1 MSQQLNL
8 RQLRYFVAVAEE
20 LNFRRAAERL
30 FITQPPLS
38 RQIQMLEE
46 TVGAR
51 LLDRDRG
58 GVRLT
63 EAGERFLA
71 DARAL
76 LRESDQVM
84 TRVRPEGAANDRPLL
99 RLGITTVVDV
109 GLFAG
114 IEPAFEKRFPG
125 ERVSIK
131 RQISAHSVRDLN
143 QGRID
148 VAVIGLPS
156 RADGLTVEPL
166 FDDPMVACIASSHRL
181 ARRKRV
187 SIVDLGDDRLFWFER
202 KLNPAYYD
210 YCERVFERVGFSP
223 QRMPEPADHHVLL
236 GLIAEG
242 QGFALVPESLH
253 TVTRK
258 GVTFKRLVEG
268 EQLCIRVGVAYQPTR
283 EGGQVQALVAMLREL
298 IAARAA
304 GRAKLTAV

>member
-1 MSQQLNL
+1 MTQQLNL
-8 RQLRYFVAVAEE
+8 RQLKYFIAVAAE

-46 TVGAR
+46 AIGAR
-51 LLDRDRG
+51 LLDRDRS

-76 LRESDQVM
+76 LRESEQVVR
-84 TRVRPEGAANDRPLL
+84 RVRPSGVAAERPLL
-99 RLGITTVVDV
+99 RVGITTVVDV
-109 GLFAG
+109 GLFTG
-114 IEPAFEKRFPG
+114 IEPTFEQRFPG
-125 ERVSIK
+125 VRVSIK
-131 RQISAHSVRDLN
+131 RQISAHSIRDLN

-166 FDDPMVACIASSHRL
+166 FDDPMVACISSSHRL
-181 ARRKRV
+181 AKRQRV
-187 SIVDLGDDRLFWFER
+187 SILDLGDDKLFWFER

-223 QRMPEPADHHVLL
+223 RRIPEPADHHVLL

-242 QGFALVPESLH
+242 QGIALVPTSLH

-268 EQLCIRVGVAYQPTR
+268 EQLCIRVGVAYQAANAD
-283 EGGQVQALVAMLREL
+283 EQVQALVSLLKEL
-298 IAARAA
+298 FAARDA
-304 GRAKLTAV
+304 GHEA

>member
-1 MSQQLNL
+1 MTQQLNL
-8 RQLRYFVAVAEE
+8 RQLKYFIAVAEE

-30 FITQPPLS
+30 FITQPPMS

-46 TVGAR
+46 VIGAR

-76 LRESDQVM
+76 LRESERVV
-84 TRVRPEGAANDRPLL
+84 TRVRPSGVGDERPLL
-99 RLGITTVVDV
+99 RVGITTVVDV

-114 IEPAFEKRFPG
+114 IEPTLEQRIPG
-125 ERVSIK
+125 VRVSIK
-131 RQISAHSVRDLN
+131 RQISAHSIRDLN
-143 QGRID
+143 QARID
-148 VAVIGLPS
+148 VALIGLPS

-166 FDDPMVACIASSHRL
+166 FDDPLVACISASHWL
-181 ARRKRV
+181 AKRPRV
-187 SIVDLGDDRLFWFER
+187 SILDLGDDKLFWFDR

-223 QRMPEPADHHVLL
+223 RRIPEPADHHVLL

-242 QGFALVPESLH
+242 QGFALVPNSMH
-253 TVTRK
+253 NVTRK
-258 GVTFKRLVEG
+258 GVKFKKIVEG
-268 EQLCIRVGVAYQPTR
+268 DQLCIRVGVAYQATNAD
-283 EGGQVQALVAMLREL
+283 EKVQALVSMLKEL
-298 IAARAA
+298 FAVHN
-304 GRAKLTAV
+304 GRHEP

>member
-1 MSQQLNL
+1 MTQQLNL
-8 RQLRYFVAVAEE
+8 RQLKYFIAVAEE

-46 TVGAR
+46 TLGAR

-76 LRESDQVM
+76 LRESEQAVM
-84 TRVRPEGAANDRPLL
+84 RVRPQGVADERPLL
-99 RLGITTVVDV
+99 RVGITTVVDV

-114 IEPAFEKRFPG
+114 IEPTFEQRFPG
-125 ERVSIK
+125 VRVSIK
-131 RQISAHSVRDLN
+131 RQISAHSIRDLN

-156 RADGLTVEPL
+156 RADGLTVESL
-166 FDDPMVACIASSHRL
+166 FDDPLVACISASHQL
-181 ARRKRV
+181 ARRQRI
-187 SIVDLGDDRLFWFER
+187 SIRDLGGDRLFWFER

-223 QRMPEPADHHVLL
+223 QRIPEPADYHVLL

-242 QGFALVPESLH
+242 QGIALVPNSLN

-258 GVTFKRLVEG
+258 GVMFKRILEG
-268 EQLCIRVGVAYQPTR
+268 EQLCVRIGVAFQAANASNH
-283 EGGQVQALVAMLREL
+283 VQALVAMLKEL
-298 IAARAA
+298 FATRDA
-304 GRAKLTAV
+304 GHET

>member
-1 MSQQLNL
+1 MNQQLNL
-8 RQLRYFVAVAEE
+8 RQLKYFIAVAEE

-46 TVGAR
+46 AIGTR
-51 LLDRDRG
+51 LLNRDRG

-63 EAGERFLA
+63 EVGERFLA

-76 LRESDQVM
+76 LRESEQVVM
-84 TRVRPEGAANDRPLL
+84 RARPQGVDERPLL
-99 RLGITTVVDV
+99 RVGITTVVDV
-109 GLFAG
+109 GLFAV
-114 IEPAFEKRFPG
+114 IEPALRQRFPG
-125 ERVSIK
+125 VRVSIK
-131 RQISAHSVRDLN
+131 RQISAHSIRDLN

-166 FDDPMVACIASSHRL
+166 FDDPLVACISTSHRL
-181 ARRKRV
+181 ARRQRV
-187 SIVDLGDDRLFWFER
+187 SILDLGGDKLFWFER

-223 QRMPEPADHHVLL
+223 RRIPEPADHHVLL

-242 QGFALVPESLH
+242 QGIALVPHSLN

-258 GVTFKRLVEG
+258 GVMFKRIVEG
-268 EQLCIRVGVAYQPTR
+268 EQLCVRVGVAYQVSNA
-283 EGGQVQALVAMLREL
+283 GNHVQALVSMLKEL
-298 IAARAA
+298 FATRDA
-304 GRAKLTAV
+304 GYEAV

>member
-1 MSQQLNL
+1 MSQPLNL

-38 RQIQMLEE
+38 RQIQLLEE
-46 TVGAR
+46 TVSAR

-63 EAGERFLA
+63 PAGERFLA

-76 LRESDQVM
+76 LRESEQVM
-84 TRVRPEGAANDRPLL
+84 TRVRPQATANERPLL

-114 IEPAFEKRFPG
+114 IEPAFEQRFPG

-143 QGRID
+143 QGKID

-156 RADGLTVEPL
+156 RTDGLTVEPL
-166 FDDPMVACIASSHRL
+166 FDDPMVACLSARHRL
-181 ARRKRV
+181 ARRRRV
-187 SIVDLGDDRLFWFER
+187 SILDLGDDRLFWFER

-210 YCERVFERVGFSP
+210 YCERVFEQVGFAP
-223 QRMPEPADHHVLL
+223 RRLPEPPDHHVLL

-242 QGFALVPESLH
+242 QGFALVPSSLH

-258 GVTFKRLVEG
+258 GVTFKPLVEG
-268 EQLCIRVGVAYQPTR
+268 EQLCIRVGVAYPAAR
-283 EGGQVQALVAMLREL
+283 EGAQVQALIAMLKALVTGRE
-298 IAARAA
+298 
-304 GRAKLTAV
+304 GRRRV